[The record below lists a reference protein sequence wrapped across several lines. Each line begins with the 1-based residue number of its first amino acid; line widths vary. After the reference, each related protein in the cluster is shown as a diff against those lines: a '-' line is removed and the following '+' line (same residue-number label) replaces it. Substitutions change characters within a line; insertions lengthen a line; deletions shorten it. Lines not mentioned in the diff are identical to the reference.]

1 MTSLTRDEI
10 VAHLRGQRVSIPDLE
25 NMFAEWPS
33 LVNPNE
39 NVVKTVVDYVL
50 ENHSMTKAVEMKLK
64 RANLA
69 LLIASWY
76 PQASAET
83 LKEITYFVCWMYVVD
98 DAIIDKVSW
107 PGYDNAAA
115 FDIAFH
121 ELNEFLGASLRLDGD
136 MQKQIPGSTIPAID
150 SFAGIGE
157 ALCRKYTVS
166 QRQAFYDA
174 YVLTMNG
181 YRTEQ
186 QLRIAE
192 KLPSWEEYW
201 TYREGSSCIRMC
213 VAMIEF
219 AIGSNIPD
227 HIMESQEM
235 QDLWTETTVLTW
247 LTNDLI
253 SAKKE
258 LGEGQSKLLLM
269 RAFFHADIPYDSRF
283 HRKCSRTRS
292 N

>member
-1 MTSLTRDEI
+1 MTDRPRKEI
-10 VAHLRGQRVSIPDLE
+10 VSHLRGQAVRIPDLDV
-25 NMFAEWPS
+25 MFAHWPRR
-33 LVNPNE
+33 VNPNQD
-39 NVVKTVVDYVL
+39 VVRAVVDYIL
-50 ENHSMTKAVEMKLK
+50 ENHSMTNAVEMKLK

-76 PQASAET
+76 PLASAET
-83 LKEITYFVCWMYVVD
+83 LKEITFFVCWMYVVD

-107 PGYDNAAA
+107 PGHDNATA
-115 FDIAFH
+115 FDMAFH
-121 ELNEFLGASLRLDGD
+121 ELNEFLTASLRLDDD
-136 MQKQIPGSTIPAID
+136 MGKSIPASTIPAIN

-157 ALCRKYTVS
+157 ALCRKYTLS
-166 QRQAFYDA
+166 QRQAFYDS

-186 QLRIAE
+186 QLRIAGR
-192 KLPSWEEYW
+192 LPLWDEYW

-213 VAMIEF
+213 VAIIELS
-219 AIGSNIPD
+219 IGSNIVE
-227 HIMESQEM
+227 HIMKSKEM

-258 LGEGQSKLLLM
+258 MGEGTTNLCK
-269 RAFFHADIPYDSRF
+269 D
-283 HRKCSRTRS
+283 
-292 N
+292 